1 MSLASKTFRNNRT
14 GETIKVI
21 DTFEN
26 IAILE
31 NKQKIDVRTLMDQN
45 QFTEQI
51 DPSSFFNNQNAYN
64 ALAEKIKTIPVDN
77 IVDESITPK
86 FGGEVQPAT
95 NESVII
101 QTTEED
107 EIAELARKYGVNSN
121 TEDAVSRQ
129 NEAFQRL
136 LNTEETTV
144 QQPVT
149 RIDIDNNPQVE
160 VSREY
165 VQPVH
170 QKVEDPIITMFK
182 NVKRNVNF
190 NISIELSNKI
200 PRLDFIEMMEDSYET
215 SIIDFLSDE
224 FTNVILKDPS
234 QIKEIIKREIHKLVY
249 GEESKTTVNEVS
261 QSVNEENK
269 KKEENKK
276 DMKPS
281 RPSEMA
287 TQETTK
293 KRTSSVKERVELI
306 SKLNSVS
313 SIDFQLK
320 GETSKTVISAANKR
334 IKELKNKELND

>member
-1 MSLASKTFRNNRT
+1 MNMNLASKTFRNNRT
-14 GETIKVI
+14 GETVKVI

-31 NKQKIDVRTLMDQN
+31 NKQKIDVRTLMDSN

-86 FGGEVQPAT
+86 FGGEVQPAI
-95 NESVII
+95 NESAII

-107 EIAELARKYGVNSN
+107 EMAELARKYGVKTN
-121 TEDAVSRQ
+121 TEDAVVKQ
-129 NEAFQRL
+129 NEAFQKL
-136 LNTEETTV
+136 LNPEEPV
-144 QQPVT
+144 QPVT
-149 RIDIDNNPQVE
+149 RVNIDNNPQIE
-160 VSREY
+160 VVREY
-165 VQPVH
+165 RQPVH
-170 QKVEDPIITMFK
+170 QKIEDPIITMFK

-224 FTNVILKDPS
+224 FTNQILKDPS

-249 GEESKTTVNEVS
+249 GEGSKTTFNEVS

-269 KKEENKK
+269 EKEENKK
-276 DMKPS
+276 DIKS
-281 RPSEMA
+281 K
-287 TQETTK
+287 Q
-293 KRTSSVKERVELI
+293 SVKERVELI
-306 SKLNSVS
+306 SKLNSIS
-313 SIDFQLK
+313 NIEFQLK

-334 IKELKNKELND
+334 IEELKNK

>member
-1 MSLASKTFRNNRT
+1 MNLANKTFRNNKT
-14 GETIKVI
+14 GESIKVI

-31 NKQKIDVRTLMDQN
+31 NKQKIDVRSLMDTN

-64 ALAEKIKTIPVDN
+64 ALADKIKTIPIDN
-77 IVDESITPK
+77 MVDESITDK
-86 FGGEVQPAT
+86 FGGEFQPAI
-95 NESVII
+95 NESAVI

-107 EIAELARKYGVNSN
+107 EMAELARKYGVNSN
-121 TEDAVSRQ
+121 TEDAVSKQ
-129 NEAFQRL
+129 NETFQRL
-136 LNTEETTV
+136 LNPEEKSE
-144 QQPVT
+144 PVN
-149 RIDIDNNPQVE
+149 RIEVNNNPQVE

-165 VQPVH
+165 VQPV

-215 SIIDFLSDE
+215 SIIEFLSNE
-224 FTNVILKDPS
+224 FTNQILNDPS
-234 QIKEIIKREIHKLVY
+234 QIKETIKKEIHKLVY
-249 GEESKTTVNEVS
+249 GNESKTTVNEVN

-269 KKEENKK
+269 EKEKVKK
-276 DMKPS
+276 DIKS
-281 RPSEMA
+281 KQ
-287 TQETTK
+287 T
-293 KRTSSVKERVELI
+293 VKERTELI
-306 SKLNSVS
+306 SKLNSIS
-313 SIDFQLK
+313 SIEFQLK

-334 IKELKNKELND
+334 IKELKNNSK